1 MFQTVRQNKTTEIII
16 SQIRTAILEGRL
28 APGDRLPPEKQ
39 LGEQFQVSKQTLRE
53 SMRALEHM
61 GLIDVRK
68 GVGGGAFI
76 VEVDEQVAAQNLA
89 NYLYF
94 KNLTIADLSEFR
106 RIMEPYA
113 AAQAAER
120 ISPSDLDTL
129 HQLNESTR
137 NNLKNKEWDLVS
149 RDEIAFHR
157 LIARQTH
164 NPILILMLDFV
175 ETLLEDFK
183 KILKPDVGFMESV
196 LMAHEQI
203 LRAIAGGDATL
214 ASEQMLAHVIDVET
228 YLSRLKK
235 SGVGRK
241 LWENCLQMTEG

>member
-1 MFQTVRQNKTTEIII
+1 MFETARRSKTTEVIIG
-16 SQIRTAILEGRL
+16 QIRTAILEGRL
-28 APGDRLPPEKQ
+28 TPGDRLPSEKQ

-94 KNLTIADLSEFR
+94 KNLTIENLSEFR

-113 AAQAAER
+113 AARAAER
-120 ISPSDLDTL
+120 ISPSDLETL
-129 HQLNESTR
+129 QQVNDSTR
-137 NNLKNKEWDLVS
+137 ENLKNKKWDQVS

-157 LIARQTH
+157 LIARQTG

-183 KILKPDVGFMESV
+183 KILKPDAAFMESV
-196 LMAHEQI
+196 LLAHE
-203 LRAIAGGDATL
+203 AIHAAV
-214 ASEQMLAHVIDVET
+214 ASGNAQMASQQMLGHVIDVEV

-235 SGVGRK
+235 SGAGRK
-241 LWENCLQMTEG
+241 LWENCLQMTE